1 MRRHALSFLLG
12 AVSGALGGMMGV
24 GGGIVLVPLLTHV
37 LREGQHEAQ
46 GTSLAFILVIA
57 LVASASYYTFERLDV
72 TLALVLAA
80 GAVPGVILGSRLA
93 AATPG
98 HRLRAGFGIVLIAT
112 AVRLLAA
119 PPQGSMGTGEWPAL
133 ANALVGLAVGLLG
146 GLLVVAPAGP
156 PRGGPRGGG
165 GGTFLVPVL
174 VLGQNIDQHT
184 AQGVS
189 LLMIVPV
196 GVVGMVIYARGGRL
210 TTQGLPFLLAGG
222 AAGAFAGAYLAHR
235 IQAPVLTRLFAL
247 LLLAMAAQM
256 IFRRPR
262 GNVAASAATSGG
274 DP

>member
-146 GLLVVAPAGP
+146 GLLGV
-156 PRGGPRGGG
+156 G